1 MLEFKPFDIDSKT
14 YGYRAEENG
23 EKIGECEQKR
33 YGNPGRKED
42 SRRYGGLFAGE
53 RDGG

>member
-1 MLEFKPFDIDSKT
+1 MGKSSPRNPLWPDWFD
-14 YGYRAEENG
+14 G
-23 EKIGECEQKR
+23 EKIDEREQER

>member
-1 MLEFKPFDIDSKT
+1 MPNNSTLYKD
-14 YGYRAEENG
+14 GEEVD
-23 EKIGECEQKR
+23 EREQER